1 MADYATLVFDIDST
15 QATGAAKA
23 LLTMNKAVATAAKS
37 TDILRKAQMDLYRND
52 KGQFTSA
59 ATAAVKYADDIRRLA
74 AEFNPLMDAEL
85 RLADAE
91 IRLGQAIAAGVVP
104 IERKEAEL
112 AKLRMAY
119 VGTSRAAIV
128 FGDSSKRVGDG
139 ARSLAGATD
148 SAGKSSNALAFQL
161 QNASYQVGD
170 FFVQI
175 ASGTG
180 AMRAAA
186 QQLPQLLGGFGL
198 IGAAAGAA
206 AAILG
211 ALLPVLLS
219 GEKGAKSFDDAISTL
234 SDRLS
239 AYQRWVD
246 YSRASTSV
254 LAGEFGKGASNA
266 RQLADVM
273 QTVAKI
279 QFANQ
284 QMEATISLRDSMKS
298 LTSAVQDYHAAAL
311 LPDGL
316 QEKMAVLEESA
327 RSLADGFGLAP
338 AQAERL
344 NATLNTLVRSKTP
357 DQIYQASKSIAD
369 QIAAA
374 ADNGAKIPPEL
385 LKAAEEA
392 GKLAIQALSASN
404 ALDKAAGTAAN
415 ATSQTAAWESAMA
428 RVRGEVSAI
437 ASILAGIS
445 GTQIAATSAKVQ
457 ADIIERTGSI
467 KAASRA
473 GAEYE
478 ANAARIARVNELVG
492 QNVEYYKAAALAQDE
507 FTASMKRYD
516 AQARLA
522 EVTAAQQKKDQE
534 SSRKEK
540 SGGGGGGAKA
550 VERRAAAELK
560 SAEKGFQ
567 SLRELLEREG
577 LYQAAD
583 YQKRQSQLDAALQKK
598 LISEKNY
605 QLMRDQLQMNYFGS
619 DYERNALQYSLDLQQ
634 LDQLHA
640 AKLLKEEQY
649 QMARKQLQHDYYS
662 NAINVN
668 QNMSAQQLSNMAADF
683 AQMNQLAGGGYDK
696 LLRAQKT
703 FAAGAALVNAYLAAT
718 QALADPSVGFWGKFA
733 AYAKVLAAGM
743 GAVNAIKGS
752 GSGGGG
758 GNASSAGSVKQEP
771 TKNMLIR
778 LEGDDFLV
786 GLADKLMTQIYEA
799 SNSGRVIISRDNS

>member
-1 MADYATLVFDIDST
+1 MADYATLVFDIDSA

-23 LLTMNKAVATAAKS
+23 LLTMNKAVASAAKS
-37 TDILRKAQMDLYRND
+37 TDVLRKAQMDLYRNE

-59 ATAAVKYADDIRRLA
+59 ADTAVRYADDIRRLA

-91 IRLGQAIAAGVVP
+91 VRLGQAIAAGVVP
-104 IERKEAEL
+104 IERKEIEL

-119 VGTSRAAIV
+119 IGTGRAATV
-128 FGDSSKRVGDG
+128 FADNSRRVRDG
-139 ARSLAGATD
+139 ARSLTSSAA

-175 ASGTG
+175 ASGTS
-180 AMRAAA
+180 AMRAAS

-198 IGAAAGAA
+198 VGAAAGAA

-219 GEKGAKSFDDAISTL
+219 GGKGAKSFDDAISSL

-254 LAGEFGKGASNA
+254 LAGEFGKGANNA

-385 LKAAEEA
+385 LKAAEDA

-404 ALDKAAGTAAN
+404 ALDKAAGTAAS
-415 ATSQTAAWESAMA
+415 ATSQTAAWESAMS

-457 ADIIERTGSI
+457 ADIIERTGNI

-478 ANAARIARVNELVG
+478 ANAARLARVSELVG
-492 QNVEYYKAAALAQDE
+492 QNVEYYKAAAIAQDE
-507 FTASMKRYD
+507 FTASMQRYD

-522 EVTAAQQKKDQE
+522 TVTAAQQEKE
-534 SSRKEK
+534 RKAKSDSK
-540 SGGGGGGAKA
+540 SGSSSAKA
-550 VERRAAAELK
+550 AEKKAAAELK
-560 SAEKGFQ
+560 AAEKGFQ
-567 SLRELLEREG
+567 SLRELLEKESLFQFAEYEKRQLQLDTALKKQLITRQE
-577 LYQAAD
+577 YD
-583 YQKRQSQLDAALQKK
+583 EYQKQLR
-598 LISEKNY
+598 I
-605 QLMRDQLQMNYFGS
+605 NYFGTE
-619 DYERNALQYSLDLQQ
+619 YQQQQ
-634 LDQLHA
+634 LRYDLEHQQLKDALEKQKITREEYAAIERQNQWRQVSELGSIRDTGVAYDLSKLAEGFGQAASMAGDYNSKFLKAQRVFAASAALISTYQGA
-640 AKLLKEEQY
+640 AKALELPFP
-649 QMARKQLQHDYYS
+649 M
-662 NAINVN
+662 NI
-668 QNMSAQQLSNMAADF
+668 AA
-683 AQMNQLAGGGYDK
+683 A
-696 LLRAQKT
+696 
-703 FAAGAALVNAYLAAT
+703 
-718 QALADPSVGFWGKFA
+718 
-733 AYAKVLAAGM
+733 AKVLAAGM
-743 GAVNAIKGS
+743 GFISAIKSGGS
-752 GSGGGG
+752 GGSSGGGG
-758 GNASSAGSVKQEP
+758 ASSAGTVKQEP
-771 TKNMLIR
+771 TRNVLVR
-778 LEGDDFLV
+778 LEGDAWLTDM
-786 GLADKLMTQIYEA
+786 AEQMMTQIYEA
-799 SNSGRVIISRDNS
+799 SSNGRVIIARDNS